1 MQQAKIE
8 NSGRDES
15 RVDTKKWWGGGGGG
29 VSHTRDKIPQ
39 KMPTGP
45 EQTSSINKHFDV
57 PLMPINRNNYPWL
70 SFNDLEDI
78 YTAECF
84 KYIDY

>member
-8 NSGRDES
+8 NSERDES
-15 RVDTKKWWGGGGGG
+15 RVDTKKWRGGGRGELAI
-29 VSHTRDKIPQ
+29 HELKFQ
-39 KMPTGP
+39 KKCQQDQNRQVPL
-45 EQTSSINKHFDV
+45 INTLTC

-70 SFNDLEDI
+70 SFNDLEDF

-84 KYIDY
+84 KYIDF

>member
-8 NSGRDES
+8 NSERDES
-15 RVDTKKWWGGGGGG
+15 RVDTKKWGGGWGWLAI
-29 VSHTRDKIPQ
+29 HELKFH
-39 KMPTGP
+39 KKCF
-45 EQTSSINKHFDV
+45 INKHFDV

-84 KYIDY
+84 KYVDF

>member
-1 MQQAKIE
+1 
-8 NSGRDES
+8 
-15 RVDTKKWWGGGGGG
+15 
-29 VSHTRDKIPQ
+29 
-39 KMPTGP
+39 MPTGP

-57 PLMPINRNNYPWL
+57 PLMPLNRHNYPWL

-84 KYIDY
+84 KYIDF